1 MIQMEEKMIQNLM
14 GWNFLVGSPEFAKPA
29 VQSTEYVYS
38 TEYTVGAYLHILGV
52 QCSCCGLWD
61 C

>member
-1 MIQMEEKMIQNLM
+1 MIQNLM